1 MTSEEIF
8 DNLVRN
14 ALDFLNRALDELEGH
29 PKYALIDFAA
39 AVELVFKSRLVL
51 VAPMWVADEPTEATP
66 ERFAQGKLR
75 TVGLELAKRRIES
88 LTTETIE
95 SGAFKVFQA
104 IARHRNRVVHFFH
117 GELSSA
123 SQRQA
128 VAGEIYVG
136 WYHLYRLITG
146 PWGKYYAAYSKPISE
161 FGARLQSLAP
171 FLQAV
176 FDRVVKGNP
185 AAGTYS
191 DCPVCGF
198 KSLDSATGDRYKS
211 AVCHVCG
218 YIEPSHKAIQHGEED
233 FIASCAEC
241 GGYQTVLATGFGFKC
256 SKCGQSFS
264 DCITCEYCSE
274 HWVGNA
280 DPDYGDYLSGCDYC
294 DGAISRVKD
303 D

>member
-1 MTSEEIF
+1 MTSDEIF

-29 PKYALIDFAA
+29 PKYAVIDFAA

-95 SGAFKVFQA
+95 PDAFKVFQA

-123 SQRQA
+123 NQRQA

-136 WYHLYRLITG
+136 WHHLYT
-146 PWGKYYAAYSKPISE
+146 
-161 FGARLQSLAP
+161 QP
-171 FLQAV
+171 FT
-176 FDRVVKGNP
+176 D
-185 AAGTYS
+185 
-191 DCPVCGF
+191 
-198 KSLDSATGDRYKS
+198 
-211 AVCHVCG
+211 
-218 YIEPSHKAIQHGEED
+218 
-233 FIASCAEC
+233 
-241 GGYQTVLATGFGFKC
+241 
-256 SKCGQSFS
+256 
-264 DCITCEYCSE
+264 
-274 HWVGNA
+274 
-280 DPDYGDYLSGCDYC
+280 
-294 DGAISRVKD
+294 
-303 D
+303 